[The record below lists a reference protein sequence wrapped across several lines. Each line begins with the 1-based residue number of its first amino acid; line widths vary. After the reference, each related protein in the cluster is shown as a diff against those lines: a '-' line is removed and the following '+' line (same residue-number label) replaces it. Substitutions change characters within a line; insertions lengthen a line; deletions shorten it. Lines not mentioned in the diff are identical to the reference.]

1 MSRRDILMKRQV
13 RLRKDIA
20 SMLNS
25 FLIGTV
31 GKSPSMTGHSLTTK
45 VKGKTVTLYVR
56 KDIVPKA
63 LEMGKRYKRL
73 WTLIQALSKVNWE
86 LLNLMLDYYDFTGD
100 DRLVLDGLV
109 ERRERG
115 VSRSDFGL
123 GHGGSP
129 WVTARGS

>member
-13 RLRKDIA
+13 RLREDIA
-20 SMLNS
+20 SILNS

-63 LEMGKRYKRL
+63 LEMGRRYKRL

-86 LLNLMLDYYDFTGD
+86 LLNL
-100 DRLVLDGLV
+100 
-109 ERRERG
+109 ENQ
-115 VSRSDFGL
+115 
-123 GHGGSP
+123 
-129 WVTARGS
+129 